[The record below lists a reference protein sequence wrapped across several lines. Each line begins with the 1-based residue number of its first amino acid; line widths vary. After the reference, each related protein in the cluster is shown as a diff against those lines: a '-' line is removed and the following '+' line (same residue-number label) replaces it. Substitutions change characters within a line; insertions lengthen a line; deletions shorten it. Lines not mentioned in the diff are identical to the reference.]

1 MHSFPVIYYTMKNL
15 TDIEIIESVN
25 RGNTADFSLL
35 INRYK
40 DKAFSMLKRML
51 KNNQDA
57 EEVLQDCFLKAYQAL
72 GNFRQESK
80 FSTWFYRIVYNSAIS
95 FLTSKRR
102 RNEKELSSLDDFMEL
117 EDKESMIYAE
127 SDNVTRFVTSLVE
140 QLPAKNAAIINMFYL
155 DEMTIDEIS
164 KVTGQ
169 SLVNVKVIL
178 HRSRG
183 ALKQLVLKYNYQEEL
198 L

>member
-1 MHSFPVIYYTMKNL
+1 MKNL

-72 GNFRQESK
+72 GSFRQESK

-102 RNEKELSSLDDFMEL
+102 RNEKELTSLDDFMEL

-140 QLPAKNAAIINMFYL
+140 QLPAKNAAIVNMFYL